1 MAYLYILYFLVS
13 AVILYFSGEMIVRPL
28 MKTAKFLKLTEF
40 VVAFFVMAFA
50 ASLPNLAVGI
60 ISALNGIPEL
70 SLGEIM
76 GGNLID
82 LTLAVVLAVFF
93 SKSKE
98 IDAGGK
104 TIQTTSLFTIV
115 SAMLPLILVLDGK
128 ISRPDGMILIIF
140 FFLYVLWL
148 FSKKERFSKIYNHR
162 QVPLKYE
169 IKVFI
174 RNLGK
179 LILGIALLL
188 FAADGMVRSASFFA
202 EGLGLSIGMIGLL
215 IVALGNALP
224 EIYFA
229 VISARRGETGLILG
243 DLMGAIITTA
253 TFVLGTVAVIR
264 PIIIPDFSPFAI
276 ARIFLVMAAAF
287 FLFFVKSDQ
296 KISWKEAVFLMLV
309 YFGFLFAEL
318 TVSH

>member
-1 MAYLYILYFLVS
+1 
-13 AVILYFSGEMIVRPL
+13 
-28 MKTAKFLKLTEF
+28 
-40 VVAFFVMAFA
+40 
-50 ASLPNLAVGI
+50 
-60 ISALNGIPEL
+60 
-70 SLGEIM
+70 
-76 GGNLID
+76 
-82 LTLAVVLAVFF
+82 
-93 SKSKE
+93 
-98 IDAGGK
+98 
-104 TIQTTSLFTIV
+104 
-115 SAMLPLILVLDGK
+115 
-128 ISRPDGMILIIF
+128 
-140 FFLYVLWL
+140 
-148 FSKKERFSKIYNHR
+148 
-162 QVPLKYE
+162 
-169 IKVFI
+169 
-174 RNLGK
+174 
-179 LILGIALLL
+179 
-188 FAADGMVRSASFFA
+188 
-202 EGLGLSIGMIGLL
+202 MIGLL

-253 TFVLGTVAVIR
+253 TFVLGTVAIIR